1 MSFSLGFSPFLL
13 LVSLLGAGGLTYWM
27 YQTAA
32 PTVTGWQ
39 RRGLM
44 ALRFSALAVL
54 LFLLME
60 PIWQRITEDEQ
71 PPVLA
76 VLVDNTLSLSGEGRD
91 DDAGADL
98 PDQVRRAVEQV
109 PSIDGELRFFS
120 FGSALNTLPDG
131 AGLAAEALRFD
142 EERTNLSAGLEGVRE
157 RLRTDNLRGVVVIS
171 DGLYN
176 TGRNPL
182 AIAERYPHPIHTVVV
197 GDTTQQR
204 DVQVQ
209 RASTNDIAY
218 VDVEQPVEAVIRAT
232 AATGESV
239 QVSLHD
245 GDTVLDEQSVT
256 LPEGDGERRV
266 TLTFTPAAE
275 GLQQL
280 DVVVSSIPEQVTDRN
295 NRRTLSTQVLE
306 RRRQVVLVSGS
317 LTPTTGAVRRALEA
331 DEDIELQS
339 FTQRGP
345 GGFYEGALPDTFGDV
360 SVIVLVGFPGPAT
373 TATER
378 APIAAAVNDGTPVL
392 YLHERQADLD
402 GLADA
407 FGDALPA
414 RPDGRSTA
422 ATSARPVLTPDGRAH
437 PVFDGLPDA
446 LADLARLPPLPYP
459 AADWQVSPDA
469 RLLMETDA
477 EAPLLALRSRAGQR
491 SAAWLGTRLWSW
503 FTLPEEL
510 ATLDALAPTMTANL
524 IEWLATAEDDR
535 LVRVAPTQLRFS
547 GAEDVSFE
555 GEVYNESLN
564 PVPDATVQL
573 EIEAPDGDTFP
584 YTMRATGNGQYALDA
599 GRLPE
604 GAYRYTATATRDD
617 ATLGTDTGTFQIE
630 QSALEF
636 MQTQADAP
644 FMRQLAA
651 RSGGTFFTPDDVAGV
666 ADAVATDDRFAP
678 ETRTL
683 RSETPLWHLPYLLL
697 LVVALLAAEWA
708 WRKRAGLV

>member
-13 LVSLLGAGGLTYWM
+13 LASLLGAGALTYWM
-27 YQTAA
+27 YQPAA
-32 PTVTGWQ
+32 VTGWE

-44 ALRFSALAVL
+44 ALRFSALALL

-60 PIWQRITEDEQ
+60 PIWQRITTDEQ

-76 VLVDNTLSLSGEGRD
+76 VLVDNTLSLSGDGRD
-91 DDAGADL
+91 DDGADL
-98 PDQVRRAVEQV
+98 PDQVRQTVEQV
-109 PSIDGELRFFS
+109 PSLEGELRFFS
-120 FGSALNTLPDG
+120 FGNTLNTLPDG
-131 AGLAAEALRFD
+131 AGSAAEGLRFD
-142 EERTNLSAGLEGVRE
+142 EDRTDLAAGLEGVRE
-157 RLRTDNLRGVVVIS
+157 QLQTANLRGVVVIS

-197 GDTTQQR
+197 GDTTQRR

-218 VDVEQPVEAVIRAT
+218 VEVEQPVEAVIRAT
-232 AATGESV
+232 ATAGESV
-239 QVSLHD
+239 RVTLQE
-245 GDTVLDEQSVT
+245 GDTVLDEQRLT

-266 TLTFTPAAE
+266 TLSFTPATE

-280 DVVVSSIPEQVTDRN
+280 EVVVSDIPDQVTDRN

-306 RRRQVVLVSGS
+306 RRRQVMLVSGS
-317 LTPTTGAVRRALEA
+317 LTPTTSAVRRALEA

-345 GGFYEGALPDTFGDV
+345 GGFYEGAFPDTFADV
-360 SVIVLVGFPGPAT
+360 SVIVLAGFPGPAT
-373 TATER
+373 SAAER
-378 APIAAAVNDGTPVL
+378 AQVAAAVADGTPVL
-392 YLHERQADLD
+392 YLHEKQADLD

-414 RPDGRSTA
+414 RPDRRSAAATNVRPALTQAGRS
-422 ATSARPVLTPDGRAH
+422 H
-437 PVFDGLPDA
+437 PVFDGLDEA
-446 LADLARLPPLPYP
+446 LADLTRLPPLPYP
-459 AADWQVSPDA
+459 AAEWQVSPDA
-469 RLLMETDA
+469 RLLMQTDA
-477 EAPLLALRSRAGQR
+477 EAPLLAVRSRAGQR
-491 SAAWLGTRLWSW
+491 SAAWLSTRLWSW
-503 FTLPEEL
+503 FILPEEQ
-510 ATLDALAPTMTANL
+510 ATLDALAPTMMANL
-524 IEWLATAEDDR
+524 VEWLATAEDDR
-535 LVRVAPTQLRFS
+535 LVRVAPTRPRFS

-573 EIEAPDGDTFP
+573 EIEAPDGNTFP

-604 GAYRYTATATRDD
+604 GMYTYTATATRDD
-617 ATLGTDTGTFQIE
+617 AALGTDTGSFRIE

-636 MQTQADAP
+636 TQTRADASY
-644 FMRQLAA
+644 MRQLAA
-651 RSGGTFFTPDDVAGV
+651 RSGGAFFTPDDVSGLA
-666 ADAVATDDRFAP
+666 AAVATDDDFAP
-678 ETRTL
+678 DTRTL

>member
-13 LVSLLGAGGLTYWM
+13 LASLLGAGALTYWM

-32 PTVTGWQ
+32 VTGWG

-60 PIWQRITEDEQ
+60 PIWQRIATDEQ

-76 VLVDNTLSLSGEGRD
+76 VLVDNTLSLSGDGRED
-91 DDAGADL
+91 TAGMDIAE
-98 PDQVRRAVEQV
+98 QVRQTVQRLPAIE
-109 PSIDGELRFFS
+109 GEVRLFS
-120 FGSALNTLPDG
+120 FGSALAPLPETAG
-131 AGLAAEALRFD
+131 APAEPLRFD
-142 EERTNLSAGLEGVRE
+142 EERTDLAAGLEGVRE
-157 RLRTDNLRGVVVIS
+157 QLRTANLRGVVVLS

-182 AIAERYPHPIHTVVV
+182 AVAERYPYPIHTVVV
-197 GDTTQQR
+197 GDTTQRR

-218 VDVEQPVEAVIRAT
+218 VEVEQPVEAVIRGTAT
-232 AATGESV
+232 AGESV
-239 QVSLHD
+239 GVTLQE
-245 GDTVLDEQSVT
+245 GDTVLDEQTLT

-266 TLTFTPAAE
+266 TLSFTPATE

-280 DVVVSSIPEQVTDRN
+280 EVVVSDIPEQVTDRN

-306 RRRQVVLVSGS
+306 RRRQVMLVSGS

-339 FTQRGP
+339 FTQRGS
-345 GGFYEGALPDTFGDV
+345 GGFYEGGLPDTFADV

-373 TATER
+373 LAAER
-378 APIAAAVNDGTPVL
+378 AQLAAAVADGTPVL
-392 YLHERQADLD
+392 YLHNRQADLD

-414 RPDGRSTA
+414 RPDRRSAA
-422 ATSARPVLTPDGRAH
+422 ATNVRPVLTQAGRSH
-437 PVFDGLPDA
+437 PVFDGLEEA
-446 LADLARLPPLPYP
+446 LADLTRLPPLPYP

-469 RLLMETDA
+469 RLLMQTDA
-477 EAPLLALRSRAGQR
+477 EAPLLVLRSRAGQR
-491 SAAWLGTRLWSW
+491 SAAWLSTRLWSW
-503 FTLPEEL
+503 FILPEEL
-510 ATLDALAPTMTANL
+510 ATLDALAPTMMANL

-535 LVRVAPTQLRFS
+535 LVRVAPTRPRFS

-573 EIEAPDGDTFP
+573 EIEAPDGNTFP

-604 GAYRYTATATRDD
+604 GTYAYTATATRDD
-617 ATLGTDTGTFQIE
+617 AALGTDTGSFRIE

-636 MQTQADAP
+636 TQTQADAS

-651 RSGGTFFTPDDVAGV
+651 RSGGAFFTPDDVSGLAT
-666 ADAVATDDRFAP
+666 AVATDDDFAP
-678 ETRTL
+678 DTRTL

>member
-1 MSFSLGFSPFLL
+1 MLL
-13 LVSLLGAGGLTYWM
+13 LASLLGAGALTYWM

-39 RRGLM
+39 RWGLM
-44 ALRFSALAVL
+44 ALRFSALALL

-60 PIWQRITEDEQ
+60 PIWQRVTEDEQ

-76 VLVDNTLSLSGEGRD
+76 VLVDNTLSLSGDGRGN
-91 DDAGADL
+91 DATVDL
-98 PDQVRRAVEQV
+98 ADQVRQAVERV
-109 PSIDGELRFFS
+109 PSIEGELRFFA
-120 FGSALNTLPDG
+120 FGSALTPLPDG
-131 AGLAAEALRFD
+131 GGSAAEALRFD
-142 EERTNLSAGLEGVRE
+142 EERTDLAMGLEGVRE
-157 RLRTDNLRGVVVIS
+157 RLRADNLRGVLVLS

-182 AIAERYPHPIHTVVV
+182 SVAERYPHPIHTVVV

-232 AATGESV
+232 GAAGESV
-239 QVSLHD
+239 RVTLQA
-245 GDTVLDEQSVT
+245 GDTVIDEQGIT
-256 LPEGDGERRV
+256 LPNGDGERRV
-266 TLTFTPAAE
+266 TLSFTPTTE
-275 GLQQL
+275 GQQQL
-280 DVVVSSIPEQVTDRN
+280 DVVVSDIPDQVTGRN

-306 RRRQVVLVSGS
+306 RRRQVLLVSGS

-345 GGFYEGALPDTFGDV
+345 EGFYEGPLPETFADV
-360 SVIVLVGFPGPAT
+360 SVIVLLGFPGPAT
-373 TATER
+373 SAAER
-378 APIAAAVNDGTPVL
+378 AQVAAAVDDGTPVL

-402 GLADA
+402 GLVDA

-414 RPDGRSTA
+414 RPDRRSTA
-422 ATSARPVLTPDGRAH
+422 STNVRPMLTRDGRSH
-437 PVFDGLPDA
+437 PVFDGLDDA
-446 LADLARLPPLPYP
+446 LADLARIPPLPYP

-477 EAPLLALRSRAGQR
+477 EAPLLALRSRAGRR
-491 SAAWLGTRLWSW
+491 SAAWLSTRLWSW

-547 GAEDVSFE
+547 GAEDVAFQ

-573 EIEAPDGDTFP
+573 EIEARDGTTFP
-584 YTMRATGNGQYALDA
+584 YVMRAVGNGQYALDA

-604 GAYRYTATATRDD
+604 GAYRYTATAARDD
-617 ATLGTDTGTFQIE
+617 ATLGTDTGSFRVE

-636 MQTQADAP
+636 TQTRADAS

-651 RSGGTFFTPDDVAGV
+651 RSGGAFFTPDDVAGL
-666 ADAVATDDRFAP
+666 ADAVAADDRFAP
-678 ETRTL
+678 DTRTL